1 MSSFSRSPFF
11 DLRDWWMSDSN
22 IRSFF
27 RVDQTGMVPF
37 YPIQQPPES
46 ARPYVIY
53 KYRTISPASE
63 WWYRREF
70 IFMQI
75 SGNNFQQIYEV
86 INRMID
92 YANQGA
98 ISARDLSI
106 WLKNNNRRQ
115 DFELHS
121 IHLDRVGDSD
131 PAFEEGGDIKIDVSF
146 YIDYSPLQGRNIKSY
161 D

>member
-1 MSSFSRSPFF
+1 MSFSRSPFF
-11 DLRDWWMSDSN
+11 DLRDWWLSDPD

-27 RVDQTGMVPF
+27 KVDQTGVVPF
-37 YPIQQPPES
+37 YPIQQPAEAS
-46 ARPYVIY
+46 RPYVIY
-53 KYRTISPASE
+53 KYKTMSPAAE

-98 ISARDLSI
+98 ISARDLGI
-106 WLKNNNRRQ
+106 WIKQNNRPH

-131 PAFEEGGDIKIDVSF
+131 PAFEEGGDFKIEVSF
-146 YIDYSPLQGRNIKSY
+146 YIDYSPLKGRNIRSY